1 MIGELGATHSGVN
14 DSNLASR
21 AKYFF
26 KRARQSGV
34 PCLWW
39 EDSFDAGTYHWL
51 YDKKNHQWGRP
62 LTLQAIKDALN
73 IFTVNVNIN
82 GRDEWLSCSFD
93 GACTIVAAVY
103 DSSGRML
110 DCASIDRAAGDSYVT
125 LDLALPQSSVQTE
138 LKVFL
143 LGQDSRSPL
152 TGVLKI

>member
-1 MIGELGATHSGVN
+1 M
-14 DSNLASR
+14 
-21 AKYFF
+21 
-26 KRARQSGV
+26 

-62 LTLQAIKDALN
+62 LTLKAIKDALD

-82 GRDEWLSCSFD
+82 GSDEWLSCSFD
-93 GACTIVAAVY
+93 GACTVAAAVY
-103 DSSGRML
+103 DGEGRML
-110 DCASIDRAAGDSYVT
+110 DCASIDRAAGDSYIT
-125 LDLALPQSSVQTE
+125 LNLAPPQSSGRTE

-143 LGQDSRSPL
+143 LSQDSHVPL